1 LLKQE
6 YSPILHSY
14 VPPTY
19 PFYAPSTRIGV
30 TPHFYLNRSS
40 LLLLGHCV
48 PSHLA
53 SGLTFIY
60 SPSGSNRLATLKHLN
75 KPKAPLVALALFVT
89 LCSYS
94 SLRSSHLA
102 QTHYSF
108 DSPKGSNILAT
119 LNHLNKHRP
128 RSFHSLNVLFASVLF
143 LGLLLLCSILG
154 PPLSTQ
160 ALL

>member
-1 LLKQE
+1 MLLQPALGWNPIFILIVPPCSYSVTTFPPTSLADSLLFTRLRLKQ
-6 YSPILHSY
+6 
-14 VPPTY
+14 
-19 PFYAPSTRIGV
+19 TR
-30 TPHFYLNRSS
+30 
-40 LLLLGHCV
+40 C
-48 PSHLA
+48 A
-53 SGLTFIY
+53 Q
-60 SPSGSNRLATLKHLN
+60 TLK
-75 KPKAPLVALALFVT
+75 KTEVSLVSLALFVT

-102 QTHYSF
+102 SRITILLTRWR
-108 DSPKGSNILAT
+108 SNILAT